1 MDGARRRFRWK
12 KWMTVLLG
20 IAAAIF
26 LYARFLNGTLPVDAA
41 IVNEE
46 NLEKIAAN
54 WDRLL
59 ASERFV
65 SWDDCENADA
75 FFLYYRDE
83 DPENSP
89 ILGGYVRIKK
99 SGWQS
104 EERGT
109 FAKYHRSGVI
119 DSLSGLFRFGEC
131 EITLYGVSDH
141 CIVEIIAYDT
151 HCSLERGY
159 KPIREALEI
168 IDGRAG

>member
-1 MDGARRRFRWK
+1 MDGARRKFRWK
-12 KWMTVLLG
+12 KWTAVLLG

-26 LYARFLNGTLPVDAA
+26 LYARFLSGTLPVDAA

-59 ASERFV
+59 TSERFV

-104 EERGT
+104 EEREI

-119 DSLSGLFRFGEC
+119 ESLSGLFRFGEC

-151 HCSLERGY
+151 HCSLERVY

-168 IDGRAG
+168 IDGSAG

>member
-1 MDGARRRFRWK
+1 MDGARRKFRWK

-54 WDRLL
+54 WDKLL

-65 SWDDCENADA
+65 SWHDCENADA
-75 FFLYYRDE
+75 FFLYYRDYA
-83 DPENSP
+83 PEGAP
-89 ILGGYVRIKK
+89 MLVGRVRIKK

-104 EERGT
+104 EEREI
-109 FAKYHRSGVI
+109 FAEYHRSGVI
-119 DSLSGLFRFGEC
+119 ESRSGLFRFGEC
-131 EITLYGVSDH
+131 CVTLYGESDH
-141 CIVEIIAYDT
+141 CRVEITAYDT
-151 HCSLERGY
+151 HGSMERAY

-168 IDGRAG
+168 IDGSAG

>member
-1 MDGARRRFRWK
+1 MDGAKRKLRWK

-65 SWDDCENADA
+65 SWDDCENADV
-75 FFLYYRDE
+75 FLMLYRQE
-83 DPENSP
+83 TN
-89 ILGGYVRIKK
+89 Y
-99 SGWQS
+99 
-104 EERGT
+104 
-109 FAKYHRSGVI
+109 
-119 DSLSGLFRFGEC
+119 
-131 EITLYGVSDH
+131 
-141 CIVEIIAYDT
+141 
-151 HCSLERGY
+151 
-159 KPIREALEI
+159 
-168 IDGRAG
+168 

>member
-1 MDGARRRFRWK
+1 MDGARRKFRWK

-54 WDRLL
+54 RDRLL
-59 ASERFV
+59 ASERFG

-151 HCSLERGY
+151 HCSLERVY

-168 IDGRAG
+168 IDGSAG

>member
-1 MDGARRRFRWK
+1 MDEARRRFRWK
-12 KWMTVLLG
+12 KWTAVLLG

-54 WDRLL
+54 WDKLL

-65 SWDDCENADA
+65 SWHDCENADV
-75 FFLYYRDE
+75 FSLYYRD
-83 DPENSP
+83 DAPEGAP
-89 ILGGYVRIKK
+89 MLVGRVRIKK

-104 EERGT
+104 EERRI
-109 FAKYHRSGVI
+109 FAEYHRSGVI
-119 DSLSGLFRFGEC
+119 DSLGGLFRFGEC
-131 EITLYGVSDH
+131 EITLYGVSEH
-141 CIVEIIAYDT
+141 CAVWIRDYDADGT
-151 HCSLERGY
+151 DRAY

-168 IDGRAG
+168 IDGSAD

>member
-54 WDRLL
+54 RDRLL

-151 HCSLERGY
+151 HCSLERVY

-168 IDGRAG
+168 IDGSAG

>member
-1 MDGARRRFRWK
+1 MDGARRKFRWK
-12 KWMTVLLG
+12 KWLTVLLG

-104 EERGT
+104 EERGS

-151 HCSLERGY
+151 HCSLERVY

-168 IDGRAG
+168 IDGSAG

>member
-54 WDRLL
+54 WDKLL

-65 SWDDCENADA
+65 SWHDCENADV
-75 FFLYYRDE
+75 FLMLYRQE
-83 DPENSP
+83 ESENSP
-89 ILGGYVRIKK
+89 MLVGRVWIKK

-104 EERGT
+104 EKRGT
-109 FAKYHRSGVI
+109 FAEYHRSGVI
-119 DSLSGLFRFGEC
+119 DSWSGLFRFGEC
-131 EITLYGVSDH
+131 EITLYGVSEH
-141 CIVEIIAYDT
+141 CIVEITAYDT
-151 HCSLERGY
+151 HGSMDRAY

-168 IDGRAG
+168 IDGSAG

>member
-1 MDGARRRFRWK
+1 MDGAKRRFRWK
-12 KWMTVLLG
+12 KWTAVLLG

-65 SWDDCENADA
+65 SWHDCENADV
-75 FFLYYRDE
+75 FSLYYRD
-83 DPENSP
+83 DAPEGAP
-89 ILGGYVRIKK
+89 MLVGRVRIKK

-104 EERGT
+104 EERRI
-109 FAKYHRSGVI
+109 FAEYHRSGVI
-119 DSLSGLFRFGEC
+119 DSLGGHFRFGEC
-131 EITLYGVSDH
+131 EITLCGVSEH
-141 CIVEIIAYDT
+141 CAVWIRDYDANGT
-151 HCSLERGY
+151 DRAY

-168 IDGRAG
+168 IDGSAD

>member
-1 MDGARRRFRWK
+1 MDEARRKFRWK

-104 EERGT
+104 EERGS

-151 HCSLERGY
+151 HCSLERVY

-168 IDGRAG
+168 IDGSAG

>member
-1 MDGARRRFRWK
+1 MDGARRKFRWK

-26 LYARFLNGTLPVDAA
+26 LYARFLNGTLPVDAT

-75 FFLYYRDE
+75 FFLYYREE

-104 EERGT
+104 EERGS

-151 HCSLERGY
+151 HCSLERVY

-168 IDGRAG
+168 IDGSAG

>member
-1 MDGARRRFRWK
+1 MDGARRKFRWK

-54 WDRLL
+54 WDKLL

-65 SWDDCENADA
+65 SWHDCENADV
-75 FFLYYRDE
+75 FLMLYRQE
-83 DPENSP
+83 ESENSP
-89 ILGGYVRIKK
+89 MLVGRVWIKK

-104 EERGT
+104 EARRI
-109 FAKYHRSGVI
+109 FAEYHRSGVI
-119 DSLSGLFRFGEC
+119 ESRSGLFRFGEC
-131 EITLYGVSDH
+131 CVTLYGESEH
-141 CIVEIIAYDT
+141 CRVVITAYDT
-151 HCSLERGY
+151 HGSMERAY

-168 IDGRAG
+168 IDGSAG

>member
-104 EERGT
+104 EERGS

-151 HCSLERGY
+151 HCSLERVY

-168 IDGRAG
+168 INGSAD

>member
-1 MDGARRRFRWK
+1 MDGARRKFRWK

-104 EERGT
+104 EERGS

-151 HCSLERGY
+151 HCSLERVY

-168 IDGRAG
+168 INGSAD

>member
-1 MDGARRRFRWK
+1 MDGARRKFRWK

-26 LYARFLNGTLPVDAA
+26 LYARFLSGTLPVDAA

-54 WDRLL
+54 WDKLL

-65 SWDDCENADA
+65 SWHDCENADV
-75 FFLYYRDE
+75 FSLYYRD
-83 DPENSP
+83 DAPEGAP
-89 ILGGYVRIKK
+89 MLVGRVRIKK

-104 EERGT
+104 EEREI

-119 DSLSGLFRFGEC
+119 ESRSGLFRFGEC

-151 HCSLERGY
+151 HCSLERVY

-168 IDGRAG
+168 IDGSAG

>member
-1 MDGARRRFRWK
+1 MDEARRKFRWK

-104 EERGT
+104 EERGS

-151 HCSLERGY
+151 HCSLERVY

-168 IDGRAG
+168 IDGSAD